1 MKKIKTLKAAFL
13 FVAIAAMPFLN
24 SCSDESNMPEIEDQE
39 NSILGKFTKE
49 VTVYDAAKANS
60 VTLEIGSNDPSVL
73 DLWTD
78 ENFNLNLLSKT
89 EDVTELSSGEE
100 GVDAEDDSNEDVSAE
115 ISYRIVRKNIVDTNK
130 RLILTENP
138 PYSSDVR
145 GWKYSTYYSE
155 AIDGNTVTVNIF
167 GHNFWKRGY
176 YSVSYKK
183 TSSSGWST
191 IAGEW
196 TRIKKNE
203 TKSFTRTPCYHMKAR
218 RKYKGSNNSVTI
230 EFEY

>member
-1 MKKIKTLKAAFL
+1 MKKIKTLKTAFL
-13 FVAIAAMPFLN
+13 FLVIATIPFLN
-24 SCSDESNMPEIEDQE
+24 SCSDESEMSEIEAQE
-39 NSILGKFTKE
+39 SSFLGKFTKE
-49 VTVYDAAKANS
+49 ITIYDTAKANS
-60 VTLEIGSNDPSVL
+60 VTLEVGSNDASVL
-73 DLWTD
+73 DLWSEESFELNILSKSEEVIELNPGD
-78 ENFNLNLLSKT
+78 ENNASDDDTND
-89 EDVTELSSGEE
+89 DVG
-100 GVDAEDDSNEDVSAE
+100 AE
-115 ISYRIVRKNIVDTNK
+115 ISYRIIRKNIVDTNK

-138 PYSSDVR
+138 PYSDDVR

-196 TRIKKNE
+196 TRIKRNE